1 MMKKIFLMMLIML
14 FSGRISVNA
23 EEMSTEKMMSFADS
37 LYSQKDY
44 YRAITEYERVIF
56 FYPQHPLAKVANF
69 QIAESYFK
77 GEKYDQAINLFDK
90 LAKDNPSEETG
101 IKSLFRLG
109 EVHYQ
114 KSDYEKA
121 KSSFAQFVEKYPGDS
136 RVDSAR
142 MKIGWSSLSE
152 GDWNEAVKEFQTI
165 PSDSPLHRQAEGLAE
180 EAKHYP
186 EIPKKSPALAG
197 VLSGLLPGA
206 GQLYINKPRDSLI
219 SFLLNGAFIWASA
232 ESFRHH
238 NNTTG
243 GVLLFFEAGWY
254 MGNIYNA
261 VNGAKK
267 YNLRAEDSFLDK
279 LHKQFSLSYYLD
291 EKKRNT
297 KLVLLDINF

>member
-1 MMKKIFLMMLIML
+1 MRKIFYLCFLAML
-14 FSGRISVNA
+14 FCVLPANA
-23 EEMSTEKMMSFADS
+23 EEMSVEKMISFADS

-90 LAKDNPSEETG
+90 LAKDNPGEETG

-114 KSDYEKA
+114 KSDFEKA
-121 KSSFAQFVEKYPGDS
+121 KSTFIQFADKYPKDG

-142 MKIGWSSLSE
+142 MKIGWSSLSQ
-152 GDWNEAVKEFQTI
+152 GDWNKAVEEFQAV
-165 PSDSPLHRQAEGLAE
+165 SVESPLHGQAEGLAE
-180 EAKHYP
+180 EAKHYL

-197 VLSGLLPGA
+197 VLSGVLPGA

-279 LHKQFSLSYYLD
+279 LHKQYSLSYYLD

-297 KLVLLDINF
+297 RLVLLDVNF

>member
-1 MMKKIFLMMLIML
+1 MKKIFFICFLGML
-14 FSGRISVNA
+14 FCVLPASA
-23 EEMSTEKMMSFADS
+23 EEMSVEKMISFADS

-90 LAKDNPSEETG
+90 LAKDNPDEETG

-114 KSDYEKA
+114 KSDYERA
-121 KSSFAQFVEKYPGDS
+121 KNTFAQFVEKYPKDS
-136 RVDSAR
+136 HADNAR

-152 GDWNEAVKEFQTI
+152 GDWSRAIEEFQTV
-165 PSDSPLHRQAEGLAE
+165 PSGSPLRGQAEGLAE
-180 EAKHYP
+180 EAKHFP
-186 EIPKKSPALAG
+186 EISKKSPALAG
-197 VLSGLLPGA
+197 VLSGVLPGA
-206 GQLYINKPRDSLI
+206 GQLYIDKPRDSLI
-219 SFLLNGAFIWASA
+219 SFLLNGAFIWASV
-232 ESFRHH
+232 ESFRHD
-238 NNTTG
+238 NNATG

-297 KLVLLDINF
+297 NLVLFDLKF

>member
-1 MMKKIFLMMLIML
+1 MKKIFLMMLIML
-14 FSGRISVNA
+14 FFGPLSANA
-23 EEMSTEKMMSFADS
+23 EEMSVEKMMSFADS

-44 YRAITEYERVIF
+44 YRAITEYERVMF
-56 FYPQHPLAKVANF
+56 FYPQHPLSKTAQY

-77 GEKYDQAINLFDK
+77 GEKYDQAINLFNK
-90 LAKDNPSEETG
+90 LASDNANEETG

-121 KSSFAQFVEKYPGDS
+121 KSVFTQFVDKYPKDG

-142 MKIGWSSLSE
+142 LKIGWSSLSE
-152 GDWNEAVKEFQTI
+152 GDWDMAVTEFQSV
-165 PSDSPLHRQAEGLAE
+165 PSGSPLRGQAEGLAV

-197 VLSGLLPGA
+197 VLSGVLPGA

-297 KLVLLDINF
+297 KLVLLDVNF